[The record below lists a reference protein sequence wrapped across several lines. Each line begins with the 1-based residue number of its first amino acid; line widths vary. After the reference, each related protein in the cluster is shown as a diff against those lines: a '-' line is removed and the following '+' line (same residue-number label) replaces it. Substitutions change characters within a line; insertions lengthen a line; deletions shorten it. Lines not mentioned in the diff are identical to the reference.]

1 MDLRRFRSGLWALAL
16 TLTVASCGPANS
28 PSMDSDSTANSGII
42 GGSRVTDR
50 QTQAA
55 RSVVLVE
62 LINRFGF
69 ALGFCSATLIAPNT
83 VLTAAH
89 CFDEKNIK
97 GLAGFNV
104 VFTNNYEMYLRDTS
118 RKGLRWARHPKY
130 NSTKTYDHDIAVA
143 VFEGGLPDGYLP
155 VNIDTNKGA
164 NYSRKNVYVYGYGR
178 SQDYTGRPGE
188 DLAAHTG
195 DLHRGVMQIESN
207 YNRFPD
213 RYWLNS
219 AIPVFICQGDS
230 GGPQFFHEQGVLKII
245 GVNSAV
251 YGRKLPNGQNSCKG
265 TAQATKVAP
274 FADWIKKSRLELMRL
289 SSVEALADAL

>member
-1 MDLRRFRSGLWALAL
+1 MDLRRCHFVIGILAL
-16 TLTVASCGPANS
+16 SLALASCGPGNS
-28 PSMDSDSTANSGII
+28 PGPMQDSMPQSGII
-42 GGSRVTDR
+42 GGTRVTDR
-50 QTQAA
+50 QTQAS

-62 LINRFGF
+62 LTNRFGF

-97 GLAGFNV
+97 GLYGFNV
-104 VFTNNYEMYLRDTS
+104 VFTNNYEMFLRDTS

-130 NSTKTYDHDIAVA
+130 NTTKNYDHDVAVA
-143 VFEGGLPDGYLP
+143 VFEGGLPEGYLP
-155 VNIDTNKGA
+155 VAIDTNKGA

-195 DLHRGVMQIESN
+195 DLHRGVMQIDAN

-289 SSVEALADAL
+289 NSAAALADAL